1 MDSTFATDSHRKGAH
16 LEGKANVRIGPPGQ
30 LGEPNADLFDHQD
43 RQRVCRAGGG
53 KNILRVASRR
63 QAAQLVISA
72 NELLNSLPSLPE
84 DTVPSI
90 APDAGSKADPERLAD
105 PSEAS

>member
-1 MDSTFATDSHRKGAH
+1 M
-16 LEGKANVRIGPPGQ
+16 LES
-30 LGEPNADLFDHQD
+30 DHQGSLGT
-43 RQRVCRAGGG
+43 QMQNYSIIKIGNEYVVRASG

-72 NELLNSLPSLPE
+72 NELLNSLLALPA
-84 DTVPSI
+84 DIVPSI
-90 APDAGSKADPERLAD
+90 APDASAKVHPELLAD

>member
-1 MDSTFATDSHRKGAH
+1 M
-16 LEGKANVRIGPPGQ
+16 LES
-30 LGEPNADLFDHQD
+30 DHQGSLGS
-43 RQRVCRAGGG
+43 QMQIYSIIKIGNEYVVRAGG

>member
-1 MDSTFATDSHRKGAH
+1 MNNYSITKVGN
-16 LEGKANVRIGPPGQ
+16 EYVVR
-30 LGEPNADLFDHQD
+30 A
-43 RQRVCRAGGG
+43 GG

-72 NELLNSLPSLPE
+72 SELLNSLPSLAE

-90 APDAGSKADPERLAD
+90 APDGKADPELSPE